1 MNWTMR
7 VGRKTMLDI
16 FLEIRKNSYPFVHSN
31 VPRLITN
38 GIWGLELEFFG
49 FTLWLTLVAV

>member
-1 MNWTMR
+1 MMR

-31 VPRLITN
+31 VPRIISN

-49 FTLWLTLVAV
+49 FTLWLTLVAVS